1 MISTNHDSSGC
12 LCHDAY
18 TLHASVIIT
27 MIMWPLR
34 VRNPKSN
41 RMLAEVYLQY
51 KIIIICITYILLQ
64 RARASITNNIVIIY
78 IVQYNFFSPRTYDG
92 NDYIILLLSPRR
104 VLSCIS
110 ATDKIRVYIILYRYY
125 IGIIPYMTLL
135 SILSTT
141 ACALLYTHLRI
152 L

>member
-1 MISTNHDSSGC
+1 
-12 LCHDAY
+12 
-18 TLHASVIIT
+18 
-27 MIMWPLR
+27 
-34 VRNPKSN
+34 
-41 RMLAEVYLQY
+41 MLAEVYLQY

-110 ATDKIRVYIILYRYY
+110 ATDKIRVYI
-125 IGIIPYMTLL
+125 GII
-135 SILSTT
+135 
-141 ACALLYTHLRI
+141 
-152 L
+152 